1 MRWLDRMA
9 DSVRSGIRSFL
20 QISPPQHST
29 FHITERLD
37 YYGNAAVNR
46 IWVRGDADELQEL
59 YCSLPGTVSRVR
71 FWAAASSAGNEINK
85 LHTGIPSIMR
95 KIITHIVISDMGA
108 IRIDGKWQQDWKRIE
123 NDNHFKDL
131 LEEAIK
137 EILTVGD
144 GAFKISF
151 EPRLTDLPI
160 IEFIPGDRLEYIME
174 RGRVKAIIFRTAYTK
189 KEGTY
194 IFEEEYGL
202 GYIRSR
208 LLKDD
213 KDVGLAAIPET
224 KSIQQEILFQGNYMM
239 AVKFLAFKSDKYRG
253 RGAGIFDTKAD
264 ALDALDESWSQWMDA
279 LRRGHSKE
287 YIPENMLPRDP
298 YSGEIMPPNPFDHAY
313 IKVDKP
319 MTEGASSEITISQ
332 PTIPHESYLSTYCN
346 ALDLA
351 LQGVL
356 SPSTLGID
364 VKKLDNAEAQ
374 REKEKVT
381 LYTRNKLVQS
391 IQDTIPQVVDAAI
404 KAYCTWTRRPI
415 EEIKAEIPFGE
426 YANPSFESQVET
438 VGKGKTQG
446 IMSIEACVEELYGA
460 SKDEEWKT
468 EEVMRLKKEQGI
480 VEVEEPSVNTSAG
493 GFSIEAI
500 EE

>member
-1 MRWLDRMA
+1 MA

-108 IRIDGKWQQDWKRIE
+108 IRIDGKWQQDWKCIE

-174 RGRVKAIIFRTAYTK
+174 IGRAHV
-189 KEGTY
+189 
-194 IFEEEYGL
+194 
-202 GYIRSR
+202 
-208 LLKDD
+208 
-213 KDVGLAAIPET
+213 
-224 KSIQQEILFQGNYMM
+224 
-239 AVKFLAFKSDKYRG
+239 
-253 RGAGIFDTKAD
+253 
-264 ALDALDESWSQWMDA
+264 
-279 LRRGHSKE
+279 
-287 YIPENMLPRDP
+287 
-298 YSGEIMPPNPFDHAY
+298 
-313 IKVDKP
+313 
-319 MTEGASSEITISQ
+319 
-332 PTIPHESYLSTYCN
+332 
-346 ALDLA
+346 
-351 LQGVL
+351 
-356 SPSTLGID
+356 
-364 VKKLDNAEAQ
+364 
-374 REKEKVT
+374 
-381 LYTRNKLVQS
+381 
-391 IQDTIPQVVDAAI
+391 
-404 KAYCTWTRRPI
+404 
-415 EEIKAEIPFGE
+415 
-426 YANPSFESQVET
+426 
-438 VGKGKTQG
+438 
-446 IMSIEACVEELYGA
+446 
-460 SKDEEWKT
+460 
-468 EEVMRLKKEQGI
+468 
-480 VEVEEPSVNTSAG
+480 
-493 GFSIEAI
+493 
-500 EE
+500 